1 MNTCLFTPIIFIS
14 VSCINHLNKLY
25 DGIILILSMPNIFKP
40 DIDCDNKKEGENV
53 SDNEKQNTE
62 PKQDVVLREE
72 YLDIDKW
79 DDMEIKPELLRGI
92 YSYGY
97 EIPSPIQRKAI
108 QPMLDKRDLIAQA
121 QSGTGKTATFTIGS
135 LMTVDNSLS
144 NAQVICLSPTRELS
158 TQIYTVFKGLSEF
171 MTNISIHTFVGGTPV
186 SENIQT
192 IKQKRPHIVIGTPG
206 RVFDLIRRR
215 ALNCSH
221 IKQLVLDEAD
231 ELLSQGFDEQI
242 RSIFQC
248 LPDSVQTCIF
258 SATLPKH
265 VFMITDRF
273 MRNPVNITVKAE
285 QLTLEGISQYY
296 IAIENDVQKYETLVD
311 LYSRFSVSHC
321 IIYTNTIKRVSDLYD
336 AMTSDGYP
344 VCCIHSDMSVNDR
357 ETSLAKFRSG
367 QHRVL
372 ISSNLTARGID
383 VQQVSCVINFDIP
396 RDVSTYLHRI
406 GRSGRWG
413 RKGVGINLITEKDVS
428 KMRSIESYY
437 RTQIEEMPA
446 DINI

>member
-1 MNTCLFTPIIFIS
+1 
-14 VSCINHLNKLY
+14 
-25 DGIILILSMPNIFKP
+25 MPNLFKP
-40 DIDCDNKKEGENV
+40 ELEENKSVIDDKKDPETNENEKSNEV
-53 SDNEKQNTE
+53 SDDKFD
-62 PKQDVVLREE
+62 KE
-72 YLDIDKW
+72 YHDIEKW
-79 DDMEIKPELLRGI
+79 DDMNLLPEILRGI

-97 EIPSPIQRKAI
+97 EVPSPIQKKAI
-108 QPMLDKRDLIAQA
+108 QPMLDGRDLIAQA

-135 LMTVDNSLS
+135 LMTVDKS
-144 NAQVICLSPTRELS
+144 NPNVQIICLSPTRELS

-171 MTNISIHTFVGGTPV
+171 MKDLVIETFVGGIPV
-186 SENIQT
+186 NDNIQS
-192 IKQKRPHIVIGTPG
+192 IKHNKPHIVIGTPG

-215 ALNCSH
+215 ALNCRH
-221 IKQLVLDEAD
+221 VKKFVLDEAD
-231 ELLSQGFDEQI
+231 ELLSHGFDDQI
-242 RSIFQC
+242 RSIFTC

-265 VFMITDRF
+265 VFLVTDRF
-273 MRNPVNITVKAE
+273 MRNPVNITVKVE

-296 IAIENDVQKYETLVD
+296 VATENDVQKYETLVD

-321 IIYTNTIKRVSDLYD
+321 IIYTNTIKRVTDLSE

-344 VCCIHSDMSVNDR
+344 VCCIHSNMSISER
-357 ETSLAKFRSG
+357 ETALADFRSG
-367 QHRVL
+367 KHRVL

-413 RKGVGINLITEKDVS
+413 RKGVGINLITERDVR
-428 KMRSIESYY
+428 KMREIESYY
-437 RTQIEEMPA
+437 RTQIDEMPA
-446 DINI
+446 DIVI